1 MPKTRPGPTPEELA
15 RELERR
21 EAERA
26 YEDAC
31 AKKIAKA

>member
-1 MPKTRPGPTPEELA
+1 MTNDER
-15 RELERR
+15 REALERR

-31 AKKIAKA
+31 RERDKRN